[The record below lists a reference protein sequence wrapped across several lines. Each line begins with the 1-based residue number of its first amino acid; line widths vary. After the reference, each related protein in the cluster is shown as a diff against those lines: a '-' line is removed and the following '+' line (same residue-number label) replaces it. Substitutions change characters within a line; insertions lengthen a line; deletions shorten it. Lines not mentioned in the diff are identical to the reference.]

1 MLIPN
6 LTLCSF
12 MLRIYNVRFIILT
25 EYPYI
30 PFSNWKWELKTLVI
44 DTYYF
49 ISLCLNDRFTFLCL
63 FLIGCWFFGL
73 CFSMTFLLLKTLVF
87 FMQLC
92 ALVAYC
98 LTNLWCN
105 LSQVIT
111 LWSCISELFVCHLSF
126 FNAIETEPRNFV
138 FECLIWF
145 SLNSSEKSASS
156 STLIC
161 VMVFCLFYLHNQ
173 CLFSFCIL
181 SYVFKTFN

>member
-1 MLIPN
+1 MRIKNSSYRYLLFYFSLSEWPVYFSLLVSYWLLIFGFFFPWHFYCWK
-6 LTLCSF
+6 LWYFLCSF
-12 MLRIYNVRFIILT
+12 V
-25 EYPYI
+25 
-30 PFSNWKWELKTLVI
+30 
-44 DTYYF
+44 
-49 ISLCLNDRFTFLCL
+49 
-63 FLIGCWFFGL
+63 
-73 CFSMTFLLLKTLVF
+73 LLL
-87 FMQLC
+87 
-92 ALVAYC
+92 
-98 LTNLWCN
+98 LTVWLIFDAIYHKLKHCGLASLN
-105 LSQVIT
+105 S
-111 LWSCISELFVCHLSF
+111 LFAIISF

>member
-1 MLIPN
+1 MRIKNSSYRYLLFYFSLSEWPVYFSLLVSYWLLI
-6 LTLCSF
+6 F
-12 MLRIYNVRFIILT
+12 
-25 EYPYI
+25 
-30 PFSNWKWELKTLVI
+30 
-44 DTYYF
+44 
-49 ISLCLNDRFTFLCL
+49 
-63 FLIGCWFFGL
+63 GFF
-73 CFSMTFLLLKTLVF
+73 FSMTFLLLKTLVF

-138 FECLIWF
+138 FECWIWF

>member
-30 PFSNWKWELKTLVI
+30 PFSNWKWELKTLLI

-49 ISLCLNDRFTFLCL
+49 ISLCINDQFTFLCL
-63 FLIGCWFFGL
+63 FLIGCWFLGL
-73 CFSMTFLLLKTLVF
+73 CFSMTFLLLETLVF

-105 LSQVIT
+105 FNTSDNTVVLHLWT
-111 LWSCISELFVCHLSF
+111 LCLPSLF
-126 FNAIETEPRNFV
+126 FNANETEPRNFV

-145 SLNSSEKSASS
+145 TLNSSEKSASS

-173 CLFSFCIL
+173 CLFSFSIL
-181 SYVFKTFN
+181 SHVFKTFS

>member
-1 MLIPN
+1 MTSSLFFACFLLVANFWVYVFPWHFYC
-6 LTLCSF
+6 LKLWYFLCSF
-12 MLRIYNVRFIILT
+12 V
-25 EYPYI
+25 
-30 PFSNWKWELKTLVI
+30 
-44 DTYYF
+44 
-49 ISLCLNDRFTFLCL
+49 
-63 FLIGCWFFGL
+63 
-73 CFSMTFLLLKTLVF
+73 LLL
-87 FMQLC
+87 
-92 ALVAYC
+92 
-98 LTNLWCN
+98 LTVWLIFDAI

-126 FNAIETEPRNFV
+126 FNANETEPRNFV

>member
-1 MLIPN
+1 
-6 LTLCSF
+6 

-30 PFSNWKWELKTLVI
+30 PFSNLKWELKTLLI
-44 DTYYF
+44 ETYYF

-63 FLIGCWFFGL
+63 FLIGCWFLGFF
-73 CFSMTFLLLKTLVF
+73 FSMTFLLLKTLVF

-156 STLIC
+156 STLMLL
-161 VMVFCLFYLHNQ
+161 VLFAQSVLIFLLYFVV
-173 CLFSFCIL
+173 CF
-181 SYVFKTFN
+181 

>member
-1 MLIPN
+1 MRIKNSSYRYVLFYFSLSEWPVYFSLLVSYWLLI
-6 LTLCSF
+6 F
-12 MLRIYNVRFIILT
+12 
-25 EYPYI
+25 
-30 PFSNWKWELKTLVI
+30 
-44 DTYYF
+44 
-49 ISLCLNDRFTFLCL
+49 
-63 FLIGCWFFGL
+63 GFF
-73 CFSMTFLLLKTLVF
+73 FSMTFLLLKTLVF

-92 ALVAYC
+92 ALVAYY

>member
-1 MLIPN
+1 MRIKNSSYRYLLFYFSLSEWPVYFSLLVSYWLLI
-6 LTLCSF
+6 F
-12 MLRIYNVRFIILT
+12 
-25 EYPYI
+25 
-30 PFSNWKWELKTLVI
+30 
-44 DTYYF
+44 
-49 ISLCLNDRFTFLCL
+49 
-63 FLIGCWFFGL
+63 GFF
-73 CFSMTFLLLKTLVF
+73 FSMTFLLLKTLVF

-126 FNAIETEPRNFV
+126 FNANETEPRNFV

-145 SLNSSEKSASS
+145 TLNSSEKSASS

-173 CLFSFCIL
+173 CLFSFSIL
-181 SYVFKTFN
+181 SHVFKTFS

>member
-1 MLIPN
+1 M
-6 LTLCSF
+6 
-12 MLRIYNVRFIILT
+12 RIKNSSYRYLLFYFWMTGLL
-25 EYPYI
+25 
-30 PFSNWKWELKTLVI
+30 FFACFLLVA
-44 DTYYF
+44 DF
-49 ISLCLNDRFTFLCL
+49 WVF
-63 FLIGCWFFGL
+63 
-73 CFSMTFLLLKTLVF
+73 FSMTFLLLKTLVF

-92 ALVAYC
+92 ALVAYF

-145 SLNSSEKSASS
+145 SLNSTEESASS

-181 SYVFKTFN
+181 SYVFKT

>member
-12 MLRIYNVRFIILT
+12 MLCIYNVRFIILT

-30 PFSNWKWELKTLVI
+30 PFSNWKWELKTLLI

-63 FLIGCWFFGL
+63 FLIGCWFLGFFFPWHFYCWKLWYFL
-73 CFSMTFLLLKTLVF
+73 CSFVLLL
-87 FMQLC
+87 
-92 ALVAYC
+92 
-98 LTNLWCN
+98 LTVWLIFDAIYHKLLHCGLASLN
-105 LSQVIT
+105 S
-111 LWSCISELFVCHLSF
+111 LFAIISF

-181 SYVFKTFN
+181 SYVFKTFS